1 MTGIALIAV
10 AAVILFNPLKYPGTG
25 PRAPGI
31 DPRKAHP
38 DETRSYWIAPQ
49 TQAPLQVEISP
60 HRWQFD
66 FAPVEQHLRGIEFD
80 TDQGLQLTGEHLPA
94 LMDLVLA
101 LQADGSEVDQ
111 SRLGDLIR
119 LTFPGDRGRHL
130 EQVLLGLYRYSL
142 AQPAGSTPLAT
153 LSDLDAQ
160 RDLQQRHL
168 GADYAER
175 LWGSQ
180 NRMRER
186 LLRRREQ
193 HVGD

>member
-1 MTGIALIAV
+1 MHRAN
-10 AAVILFNPLKYPGTG
+10 IL
-25 PRAPGI
+25 
-31 DPRKAHP
+31 D
-38 DETRSYWIAPQ
+38 RS
-49 TQAPLQVEISP
+49 S
-60 HRWQFD
+60 
-66 FAPVEQHLRGIEFD
+66 
-80 TDQGLQLTGEHLPA
+80 
-94 LMDLVLA
+94 
-101 LQADGSEVDQ
+101 
-111 SRLGDLIR
+111 
-119 LTFPGDRGRHL
+119 FPGDRGRHL

-160 RDLQQRHL
+160 RHLQQRHL